1 MNKEQKKEMYLFYL
15 KVFLFTIVVY
25 FFMWRIPSPIA
36 KALSILGFSA
46 STIFILYG
54 VFRTYKG
61 KL

>member
-1 MNKEQKKEMYLFYL
+1 
-15 KVFLFTIVVY
+15 
-25 FFMWRIPSPIA
+25 MWRIPSPIA